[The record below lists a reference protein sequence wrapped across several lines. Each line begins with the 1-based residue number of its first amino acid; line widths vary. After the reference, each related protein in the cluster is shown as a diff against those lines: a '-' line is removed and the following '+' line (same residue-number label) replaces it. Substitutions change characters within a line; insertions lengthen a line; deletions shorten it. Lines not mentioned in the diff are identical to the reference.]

1 MILNPGLKK
10 ADRDIDA
17 SFSVGAQLAKET
29 EAKMAD
35 DRAKGY
41 LVGQEIEDWK
51 KKQYKLVDSFLS
63 GLSEDVF
70 NAANGTFIALRA
82 YKTAKDWI
90 EDTRADLL
98 NRKRCVAFPSGL
110 VKGGK
115 LNVDPL
121 SSLRQ
126 RNTYTH
132 NGMMIHSEE
141 IIPIL
146 VEAQDPPFEIP
157 KGKAVYELFDN
168 GKIVFYVLLGNS
180 LHIATDDGVVVERL
194 SGYEGHKA
202 KLARL
207 AAEEA
212 ERKRLEELDRIKRA
226 EEAEIARQASQL
238 DKLKSLPSEKFAKLM
253 KLING

>member
-1 MILNPGLKK
+1 MLSKGFKEIAQENEEGALQRAELAAKK
-10 ADRDIDA
+10 VEAEIEADRA
-17 SFSVGAQLAKET
+17 N
-29 EAKMAD
+29 
-35 DRAKGY
+35 GY
-41 LVGQEIEDWK
+41 LVGQEISDWR
-51 KKQYKLVDSFLS
+51 KKQYKVVDSFLTS
-63 GLSEDVF
+63 LTEDVF
-70 NAANGTFIALRA
+70 NATNGTFIALRKFKMA
-82 YKTAKDWI
+82 QEWI
-90 EDTRADLL
+90 DITRSELL
-98 NRKRCVAFPSGL
+98 NRKRCITFPSGL

-115 LNVDPL
+115 LNTEPF

-132 NGMMIHSEE
+132 KGMLLHSEE

-157 KGKAVYELFDN
+157 KGKTVYELFDN
-168 GKIVFYVLLGNS
+168 GKIVFYVLLGNA
-180 LHIATDDGVVVERL
+180 LHIATEDGVVVERV

-212 ERKRLEELDRIKRA
+212 ERKRLEELDRIKR
-226 EEAEIARQASQL
+226 EQEAENARQALQL